1 MASQPILRV
10 KCTNTGCKRHGLWQ
24 LVTLDR
30 VGFVLL
36 MSPRYVCVC
45 CLWDMQA
52 DSRLLDAYAKVQRE
66 IVAAGETDGYG
77 A

>member
-1 MASQPILRV
+1 M
-10 KCTNTGCKRHGLWQ
+10 
-24 LVTLDR
+24 VTLDR

-45 CLWDMQA
+45 CLWDMTP
-52 DSRLLDAYAKVQRE
+52 DSRLLDAYAKVQKE
-66 IVAAGETDGYG
+66 LLAAGETDGYG